1 MEGSQAPRKL
11 APMYVPDVL
20 RWIPLGLARCSLG
33 TALLLGGC
41 ADETPPRFAGELSL
55 ALTDDQLEATWPAAS
70 DDVRVEAYLV
80 HVDGAA
86 VARLDR
92 DALGYT
98 LEGVQERTTR
108 TLWVTAVDASGN
120 ESAPLEASLS
130 VPDRTPPLFPAD
142 ARMTV
147 TGDSEQVTLSWPPAT
162 DEGAVHYVVFSGEH
176 EIGTVT
182 VPTFTLSRAAVDAAW
197 EAETTVLAIDDAD
210 NRSSTLASRWEQ
222 FFFFSPTEREEMRR
236 RESAA
241 ALRMGALG
249 NVIGAWGPG
258 PRDDAMLDVL
268 AGEPVYGDVADVL
281 DSAAA
286 VSDYPSRPPTDDS
299 NAGDG
304 GLSRRDDSGEA
315 SILGP
320 SERR

>member
-11 APMYVPDVL
+11 APMYVPAAPDVPPAL
-20 RWIPLGLARCSLG
+20 RWIALGLARCSLG

-92 DALGYT
+92 DTLGYT
-98 LEGVQERTTR
+98 LEGVRERTTR
-108 TLWVTAVDASGN
+108 TLRVTAVDASGN
-120 ESAPLEASLS
+120 ESAPLEAGLS

-147 TGDSEQVTLSWPPAT
+147 TGDSEAVTLSWPPAT
-162 DEGAVHYVVFSGEH
+162 DEGAVHYVVSSGDH

-222 FFFFSPTEREEMRR
+222 FFSSPREREEMM
-236 RESAA
+236 
-241 ALRMGALG
+241 LLIGALG
-249 NVIGAWGPG
+249 PG
-258 PRDDAMLDVL
+258 MNDALLDVL
-268 AGEPVYGDVADVL
+268 AGGSAYGSAEDLLAEDTALGVAT
-281 DSAAA
+281 A
-286 VSDYPSRPPTDDS
+286 VSESPFAPPTYDS
-299 NAGDG
+299 NAALGGIDHAGGGRLGDSSTG
-304 GLSRRDDSGEA
+304 VLAPASGD
-315 SILGP
+315 
-320 SERR
+320 